1 MYKTLLVPVDGRSR
15 SARSL
20 GMAAKLASAFD
31 AHVVGLF
38 VKPSAHVP
46 SYALAEGESASLRA
60 QMRERIEA
68 LAQEARAQFDAGV
81 KAGGIARHEWR
92 VAEGDA
98 AETVAL
104 HARYADL
111 VVLNQTDPAAQD
123 KAHFADQLL
132 MSVSRPV
139 LIAPY
144 VGEIAGAAQNIM
156 ACWNATPEAARALT
170 DALPLLQRARKVTIL
185 SIKPRGSPQ
194 GHGESA
200 GSDIALFLARHG
212 VRAEASSAAAA
223 DVDVGNLILSRAF
236 DLGAD
241 LIVMGAYG
249 HSRLREMVLGG
260 ATRTLLASMTVPV
273 LMSH

>member
-46 SYALAEGESASLRA
+46 SYALAEGESETMRA
-60 QMRERIEA
+60 LMRERVDA

-111 VVLNQTDPAAQD
+111 VVVNQTDPAAEE

-170 DALPLLQRARKVTIL
+170 DALPRLQRARKVTIL

>member
-46 SYALAEGESASLRA
+46 SYALAEGESETMRA
-60 QMRERIEA
+60 LMRERVDA

-111 VVLNQTDPAAQD
+111 VVLNQTDPAAEE